1 MRVRVIARM
10 YDGNKRMYYVSNV
23 DTPEAA
29 RQTVKNEVLGTRVI
43 LALCRNIPEPE
54 VVELEAA

>member
-1 MRVRVIARM
+1 M
-10 YDGNKRMYYVSNV
+10 YDNSKRMYYVSNV